1 MTTSIFTYDA
11 TGRVTREV
19 LTSLNSHN
27 KQIDKVEAEA
37 NKLQVTAIKNYRVL
51 VKAGLEPS
59 DLVSPDKQ
67 SNGTCTPEEYAVLV
81 CAGAERQWGA
91 KSAKYKQVWRYLHD
105 RDNMTT
111 SQKKT
116 AKTHFKSVKRSLKI
130 ISKNYADWLAD
141 GSKDAGAVNTN
152 PRTVKPADEFIL
164 ERLKSTQA
172 KADKA
177 NDELKAKY
185 DEFDLAV
192 FTQLLAPAKAYMD
205 QLGKAKPSS
214 KQVSFDSNGNRRAKK

>member
-19 LTSLNSHN
+19 LTSLNSHG

-37 NKLQVTAIKNYRVL
+37 NKLQVTAIKNYKVL
-51 VKAGLEPS
+51 QKAGLEPS

-67 SNGTCTPEEYAVLV
+67 SNGTCTPEEFAVLI

-116 AKTHFKSVKRSLKI
+116 SKTHF
-130 ISKNYADWLAD
+130 
-141 GSKDAGAVNTN
+141 
-152 PRTVKPADEFIL
+152 
-164 ERLKSTQA
+164 
-172 KADKA
+172 
-177 NDELKAKY
+177 KAKY

-205 QLGKAKPSS
+205 QLGKAKPSD
-214 KQVSFDSNGNRRAKK
+214 KQVSFDSKGNRRTKK